1 MNTQMSYLG
10 RLTIQDWWQAPAI

>member
-10 RLTIQDWWQAPAI
+10 RLTIQDWWQVPAI